1 MKKQVEEKINFYCGV
16 VGEFKSNEE
25 WMEEASKSY
34 KLINKE
40 KKNKKSENTSDM
52 DDINNDVNN
61 LLKLGVTSIPK
72 LKPKKKRKNKKKNK
86 KSTVKSEKV
95 TMVKKNTGTF
105 EKVTNFIKSLSN
117 TTSS

>member
-1 MKKQVEEKINFYCGV
+1 
-16 VGEFKSNEE
+16 
-25 WMEEASKSY
+25 MEEASKSY

-105 EKVTNFIKSLSN
+105 EKVTNFIKSHSTACSVAERFNEVSYFLKGSCIFLYH
-117 TTSS
+117 SYLF